1 MKEVIENQIK
11 ECFKRE
17 DNQKHSFQ
25 HIYEVPILRPIDI
38 QMNHLEA
45 ARSLIINRQLYF
57 LELG

>member
-1 MKEVIENQIK
+1 MKEIIENQIK

-17 DNQKHSFQ
+17 DKQKHSFQ

-45 ARSLIINRQLYF
+45 ARSLIIN
-57 LELG
+57 